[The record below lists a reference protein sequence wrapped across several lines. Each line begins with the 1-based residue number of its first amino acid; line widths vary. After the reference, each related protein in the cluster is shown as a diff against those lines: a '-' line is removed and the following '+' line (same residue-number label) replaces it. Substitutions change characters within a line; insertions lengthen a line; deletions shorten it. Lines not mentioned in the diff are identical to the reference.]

1 MKSLVKKFLRR
12 AGFELHRFSVEQ
24 SETGRFI
31 RMLKYHN
38 VNLIFDVGANTGQFG
53 LLLRDFGF
61 DDEIVSFEP
70 LSDARTRLLKNS
82 KNDPF
87 WKVAPQAAIGEQ
99 NGEIEIQIAGNSQ
112 SSSVLNMLDAHINA
126 APDSRYVGKEK
137 VALRKL
143 DSIASSYMSANSRV
157 FLKID
162 TQGYEEYV
170 LNGAKKL
177 MNQVIGLQLELS
189 LLPLYE
195 GQCLFDEMIKKLE
208 KEGFEIWGISTVFS
222 DPNTAKLLQV
232 DVTFYRTSNNKY

>member
-24 SETGRFI
+24 SENGRLI

-53 LLLRDFGF
+53 VLLRNFGF
-61 DDEIVSFEP
+61 DEEIVSFEP

-112 SSSVLNMLDAHINA
+112 SSSVLNMLDAHIKA
-126 APDSRYVGKEK
+126 APDSKYVGKEK

-143 DSIASSYMSANSRV
+143 DSIASSYMSSNSRV

-189 LLPLYE
+189 LVPLYE

-208 KEGFEIWGISTVFS
+208 KEGFEIWGISAVFS

>member
-24 SETGRFI
+24 SENGRLI

-53 LLLRDFGF
+53 VLLRNFGF
-61 DDEIVSFEP
+61 DEEIVSFEP

-112 SSSVLNMLDAHINA
+112 SSSVLNMLDTHINA
-126 APDSRYVGKEK
+126 APDSRYVDKEK
-137 VALRKL
+137 VVLRKL
-143 DSIASSYMSANSRV
+143 DSIAPGYMSSNSRV

-189 LLPLYE
+189 LVPLYE